1 MKIDTKTS
9 EIDLY
14 KKAQKLEKDSENFY
28 RDKSKEVKEQEKR
41 DLLLRIAEEEKK
53 HYFLLENMIGFLSK
67 PKTWLENA
75 EFVHLDE
82 Y

>member
-1 MKIDTKTS
+1 MNIYQYA
-9 EIDLY
+9 L
-14 KKAQKLEKDSENFY
+14 QLEKDSENFY
-28 RDKSKEVKEQEKR
+28 RDKSKEIKEQEKR

-53 HYFLLENMIGFLSK
+53 HYFLLENMIDFLSK